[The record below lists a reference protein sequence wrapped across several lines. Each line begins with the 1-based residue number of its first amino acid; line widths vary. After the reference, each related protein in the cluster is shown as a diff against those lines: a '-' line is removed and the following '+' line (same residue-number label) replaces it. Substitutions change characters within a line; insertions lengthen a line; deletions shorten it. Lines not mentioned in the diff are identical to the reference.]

1 MPIAFITLK
10 MVFVLAWTI
19 GDACSL
25 SCQSYYQSCFVCSMS
40 SDIGA
45 QSKFN
50 TVIKCGTAKKV
61 AKEPPW
67 SFLPASTIPT
77 TAVRGFFGR
86 FCMYGV
92 ILETE

>member
-1 MPIAFITLK
+1 
-10 MVFVLAWTI
+10 
-19 GDACSL
+19 
-25 SCQSYYQSCFVCSMS
+25 MS